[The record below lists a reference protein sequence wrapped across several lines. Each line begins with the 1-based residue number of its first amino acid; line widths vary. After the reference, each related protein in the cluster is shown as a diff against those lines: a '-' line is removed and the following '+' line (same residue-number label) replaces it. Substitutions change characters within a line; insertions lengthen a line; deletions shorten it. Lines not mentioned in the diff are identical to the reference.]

1 MSIST
6 FASDFD
12 DKAEPIDR
20 SKYSAKSKR
29 KADSY
34 YKHSKYSI
42 FFQVCHSCFWCA
54 SNLYKSRIIDRD
66 VLVVKAAKSDLYR

>member
-1 MSIST
+1 LEEGCDLGMSIST

-20 SKYSAKSKR
+20 SKHSAKSKR

-34 YKHSKYSI
+34 YKHSKYSTSS
-42 FFQVCHSCFWCA
+42 FRFATLA
-54 SNLYKSRIIDRD
+54 SGAHQIYTR
-66 VLVVKAAKSDLYR
+66 AE